1 MQAFYSGFGEMSC
14 LCSAAELRT
23 VQCDDWVDEMIR
35 VNDIDGDGHVKYE
48 EFKFAEIDKDENGFI
63 R

>member
-1 MQAFYSGFGEMSC
+1 MSC